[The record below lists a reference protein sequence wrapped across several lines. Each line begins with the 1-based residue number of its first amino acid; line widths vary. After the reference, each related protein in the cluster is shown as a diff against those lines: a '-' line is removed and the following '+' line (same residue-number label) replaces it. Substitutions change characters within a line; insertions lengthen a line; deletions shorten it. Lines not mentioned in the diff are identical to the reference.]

1 MHIESVELTNF
12 RNHKHTVIAL
22 SPGVNVLVGKNAQ
35 GKTNLLEAVFLT
47 CVGRGWRTNKDKD
60 MINFDADAARVK
72 TVVKRKFGKV
82 DVEISLSR
90 TARKTIKIN
99 SVPVQ
104 RMGELMG
111 QVNCVFFS
119 PDELR
124 LVKDAPAD
132 RRRFLDIDISQ
143 IDKAY
148 FYALL
153 KYNKILLQRNALL
166 KSKSEDI
173 VSGLDIWDS
182 ELAKVGALVVT
193 RRMEFISKLS
203 TSVKKVHGYLTGG
216 KELIEVGYERGDQR
230 SLQSEEHYENMT
242 DVTRVTNEGDSGSLG
257 DIERLLLERV
267 QEAREKDLRLRT
279 TTVGPHRDDLKILID
294 GKDARH
300 FASQGQQRTVALSL
314 KLAELEIFRDATGEM
329 PVLLLDDVF
338 SELDSERQARLVNAL
353 SKCQAIVT
361 AVGFDKAAAGV
372 KIFKVDGGTITC

>member
-1 MHIESVELTNF
+1 MNIERVELTNF
-12 RNHKHTVIAL
+12 RNHKNTSLEL
-22 SPGVNVLVGKNAQ
+22 SPGTNVLVGKNAQ

-60 MINFDADAARVK
+60 MINFDADIARVR
-72 TVVKRKFGKV
+72 TVVRRKFGEV
-82 DVEISLSR
+82 AVEITLPR
-90 TARKTIKIN
+90 ATRKTIKIN
-99 SVPVQ
+99 GVPVQ

-166 KSKSEDI
+166 KAKNEDI
-173 VSGLDIWDS
+173 ESGLDIWDLQ
-182 ELAKVGALVVT
+182 LAKVGAVIVA
-193 RRMEFISKLS
+193 RRMQFVGKLCEN
-203 TSVKKVHGYLTGG
+203 VAKVHSYLTGG
-216 KELIEVGYERGDQR
+216 KETIEVSYERSDQHAP
-230 SLQSEEHYENMT
+230 QGGACYENIT
-242 DVTRVTNEGDSGSLG
+242 NVTRVTNEATTEPHD
-257 DIERLLLERV
+257 DIEALLLGHI
-267 QEAREKDLRLRT
+267 QAAREKDLRLRT
-279 TTVGPHRDDLKILID
+279 TTVGPHRDDLKISID
-294 GKDARH
+294 GKDVRH

-314 KLAELEIFRDATGEM
+314 KLAELEIFREATGEM

-338 SELDSERQARLVNAL
+338 SELDAERQARLVKAL
-353 SKCQAIVT
+353 SKCQSLVT
-361 AVGFDKAAAGV
+361 AVSFVGAANNV
-372 KIFKVDGGTITC
+372 KIFKVENGAIVK